1 MPMPGGARRR
11 LAAPVL
17 EGLLLAMIVAFA
29 AYLRL
34 ANLRDNPG
42 WYTDEAT
49 HLEIARHAAEGRTQ
63 YMAFNQTTLLV
74 ARMPVFP
81 WLISRIMLLFDLR
94 GAESILAA
102 RTLSALLNTLTV
114 VLLYA
119 VVRTATRREP
129 HGPALALVAAAL
141 FATSKAAIVFSRI
154 AFSYN
159 LMAALVLFMAWGL
172 WLYLESSRRRWLA
185 LAACAIGVSIGSD
198 LLALNLLVPFVIVA
212 LSRRPRDLL
221 WGVPL
226 ALVPFGI
233 YAAYYLLTVPDA
245 FLYDLRFTLGR
256 MGAGSFIMQIP
267 NVLVNFV
274 AFVMLL
280 DFWLLPGV
288 VGLFALRPP
297 RFQRLSLL
305 VCWLFIIALQR
316 SIGLSYLSFYYFIPV
331 LPLLVLG
338 TAALIVRG
346 APVLTA
352 TVSDGL
358 RAMFRSW
365 RWWPQGRRWRW
376 LEKRAVSIGTMLVV
390 YMVAVHPFL
399 FFSIVTSY
407 EVTSELETE
416 IDAVLL
422 DPDDARAVAQV
433 ANDLTSPDDVLIV
446 SPTMGWL
453 LDAHVADFQMAVTVL
468 GQKTEHLPGDIPAN
482 RYLFDARYTTA
493 NYVIVDNL
501 WRNWAADNMEEVGA
515 MMEDVETNWPVVF
528 TAGEITLYRN
538 PARDV
543 AAAPESP

>member
-1 MPMPGGARRR
+1 MHETSR
-11 LAAPVL
+11 LRGRSAALAL
-17 EGLLLAMIVAFA
+17 EGLLLVAIVAFA

-81 WLISRIMLLFDLR
+81 WLISRAMLAFDLY
-94 GAESILAA
+94 GADSILAA
-102 RTLSALLNTLTV
+102 RTLSALLNTLAV

-119 VVRTATRREP
+119 VARTATRREP
-129 HGPALALVAAAL
+129 SGRALALVAAAL
-141 FATSKAAIVFSRI
+141 LATSKSAVVLSRI

-159 LMAALVLFMAWGL
+159 LLAVLVLIMVWGL
-172 WLYLESSRRRWLA
+172 WLYLDSSRRRWLA
-185 LAACAIGVSIGSD
+185 LAACAIGAGIMSD
-198 LLALNLLVPFVIVA
+198 LLALNLLVPFAVVI

-221 WGVPL
+221 WSVPL

-233 YAAYYLLTVPDA
+233 YAAASLFTVPDA
-245 FLYDLRFTLGR
+245 FLYDLQFTLGR
-256 MGAGSFIMQIP
+256 MGAGSFIMQVP

-280 DFWLLPGV
+280 DIWLLPGV
-288 VGLFALRPP
+288 VGLFLLRPL
-297 RFQRLSLL
+297 RLQRLALL
-305 VCWLFIIALQR
+305 VCWLMIIALQR
-316 SIGLSYLSFYYFIPV
+316 TVGLSHLSFYYFIPV

-346 APVLTA
+346 VPFLTA
-352 TVSDGL
+352 TVSSGL
-358 RAMFRSW
+358 RAVFSSW
-365 RWWPQGRRWRW
+365 NWWPEGPRWRW
-376 LEKRAVSIGTMLVV
+376 LENRAVSIGTMLVV
-390 YMVAVHPFL
+390 YMVAVHSFL
-399 FFSIVTSY
+399 FFSVVTIY
-407 EVTSELETE
+407 EVTNGLETE
-416 IDAVLL
+416 IDEVLL
-422 DPDDARAVAQV
+422 DPDDARAVARI
-433 ANDLTSPDDVLIV
+433 ANEMAAPDDVLIV

-453 LDAHVADFQMAVTVL
+453 LDAHVADFQMAVTAL
-468 GQKTEHLPGDIPAN
+468 GKKTEHLPGDIPAD

-515 MMEDVETNWPVVF
+515 MMDDVEANWPAVF
-528 TAGEITLYRN
+528 TAGDIVLYRN
-538 PARDV
+538 PAR

>member
-1 MPMPGGARRR
+1 MHETSR
-11 LAAPVL
+11 LRGRSAALAL
-17 EGLLLAMIVAFA
+17 EGLLLVAIVAFA

-81 WLISRIMLLFDLR
+81 WLISRAMLAFDLY
-94 GAESILAA
+94 GADSILAA
-102 RTLSALLNTLTV
+102 RTLSALLNTLAV

-119 VVRTATRREP
+119 VARTATRREP
-129 HGPALALVAAAL
+129 SGRALALVAAAL
-141 FATSKAAIVFSRI
+141 LATSKSAVVLSRI

-159 LMAALVLFMAWGL
+159 LLAVLVLIMVWGL
-172 WLYLESSRRRWLA
+172 WLYLDSSRRRWLA
-185 LAACAIGVSIGSD
+185 LAACAIGAGIMSD
-198 LLALNLLVPFVIVA
+198 LLALNLLVPFAVVI

-221 WGVPL
+221 WSVPL

-233 YAAYYLLTVPDA
+233 YAAASLLTVPDA

-256 MGAGSFIMQIP
+256 MGAGSFIMQVP
-267 NVLVNFV
+267 NVLINFV

-280 DFWLLPGV
+280 DIWLLPGV
-288 VGLFALRPP
+288 VGLFLLRPL
-297 RFQRLSLL
+297 RFQRLALL
-305 VCWLFIIALQR
+305 VCWLMIIALQR
-316 SIGLSYLSFYYFIPV
+316 TVGLSHLSFYYFIPV

-346 APVLTA
+346 VPFLTA
-352 TVSDGL
+352 TVSGGL
-358 RAMFRSW
+358 RAVFSSW
-365 RWWPQGRRWRW
+365 TWWPEGPRWRW
-376 LEKRAVSIGTMLVV
+376 LENRAVSIGTMLVV
-390 YMVAVHPFL
+390 YMVAVHSFL
-399 FFSIVTSY
+399 FFSVFTVY
-407 EVTSELETE
+407 EVTNGLETE
-416 IDAVLL
+416 IDKVLL
-422 DPDDARAVAQV
+422 DPDDARAVARV
-433 ANDLTSPDDVLIV
+433 ANEMAAPDDVLIV

-453 LDAHVADFQMAVTVL
+453 LDAHVADFQMAVTAL
-468 GQKTEHLPGDIPAN
+468 GKKTEHLPGDIPAD

-515 MMEDVETNWPVVF
+515 MMDDVEANWPAVF
-528 TAGEITLYRN
+528 TAGDIVLYRN
-538 PARDV
+538 PAR